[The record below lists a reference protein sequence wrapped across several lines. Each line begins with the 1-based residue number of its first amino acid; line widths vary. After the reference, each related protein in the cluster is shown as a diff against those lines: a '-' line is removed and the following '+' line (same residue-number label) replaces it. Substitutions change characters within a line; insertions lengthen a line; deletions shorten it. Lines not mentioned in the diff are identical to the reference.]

1 MDRQA
6 LGIALG
12 VGGALLAGRALVHA
26 SRDYDLDG
34 KIVLITGGSRGLGFA
49 MAREFARRGA
59 RLALC
64 ARDEAELEEARKRLT
79 EEGADVFCAPCDVTE
94 KEEVEH
100 FVRRVRE
107 EFGQIDVLVNNA
119 GVFEVGP
126 VETMNLADFEES
138 MQTHF
143 YGPLYM
149 TLEVLPEMR
158 RRRDGRIV
166 NISSIG
172 GLLAVPHLLPYSAS
186 KFALTGLS
194 EGLRAELAYENVIV
208 TTVCPG
214 LMRTG
219 SPVHAYFKGH
229 ALAEFRWFLTGAALP
244 GASMNADKAARRV
257 VKACRRGRAMLIL
270 TPHAKLGAKVNRLFP
285 ELTSDLMELADRM
298 LPDSYRAPE
307 EKVEGIDLAP
317 PRGGS
322 LVDRLNRFAAT
333 RLNEYAQ

>member
-1 MDRQA
+1 MNRQA
-6 LGIALG
+6 LGVALG
-12 VGGALLAGRALVHA
+12 VGGALLAGRALLRA
-26 SRDYDLDG
+26 SRDFDLAG
-34 KIVLITGGSRGLGFA
+34 KIVLITGGSRGLGLA
-49 MAREFARRGA
+49 LAREFARRGA
-59 RLALC
+59 RLAVC

-79 EEGADVFCAPCDVTE
+79 AEGVDVFCAPCDVTE
-94 KEEVEH
+94 KEDVEH
-100 FVRRVRE
+100 FVGRVRE

-119 GVFEVGP
+119 GVIEVGP
-126 VETMNLADFEES
+126 VEAMTLSDFEEA

-149 TLEVLPEMR
+149 TLAVLPEMR

-172 GLLAVPHLLPYSAS
+172 GLLAVPHMLPYSAS
-186 KFALTGLS
+186 KFALTGFS
-194 EGLRAELAYENVIV
+194 EGLRAEVAEENVIV

-229 ALAEFRWFLTGAALP
+229 ALKEFRWFRTSAALP
-244 GASMNADKAARRV
+244 GASMKPEKAARRIV
-257 VKACRRGRAMLIL
+257 RACRRGRAMLIL
-270 TPHAKLGAKVNRLFP
+270 SPQAKLAARLSRLFP
-285 ELTSDLMELADRM
+285 ELTSDVMELADRM
-298 LPDSYRAPE
+298 LPDSYSAST
-307 EKVEGIDLAP
+307 EKVEGIDLES

-322 LVDRLNRFAAT
+322 LMDRLNRFAAT

>member
-1 MDRQA
+1 MDRRA
-6 LGIALG
+6 LGVALG
-12 VGGALLAGRALVHA
+12 VGGALFAGRAILRA
-26 SRDYDLDG
+26 SRDYNLDG
-34 KIVLITGGSRGLGFA
+34 TVVLITGGSRGLGLA
-49 MAREFARRGA
+49 MAKQFARRGA
-59 RLALC
+59 RLAIC
-64 ARDEAELEEARKRLT
+64 ARDEAELEEARRQLT
-79 EEGADVFCAPCDVTE
+79 EQGADVFCAPCDITE

-119 GVFEVGP
+119 GVIEVGP
-126 VETMNLADFEES
+126 VETMTLADFEES

-149 TLEVLPEMR
+149 TMAVLPEMR

-172 GLLAVPHLLPYSAS
+172 GLLAVPHLLPYSAG
-186 KFALTGLS
+186 KFALTGFS
-194 EGLRAELAYENVIV
+194 EGLRAELAADNVIV

-229 ALAEFRWFLTGAALP
+229 ALEEFRWFVAGAALP
-244 GASMNADKAARRV
+244 GASMNADKAARRIV
-257 VKACRRGRAMLIL
+257 NACRRGRALLIL
-270 TPHAKLGAKVNRLFP
+270 SPQAKLGARFSMLFP
-285 ELTSDLMELADRM
+285 ELTSDLMEFADRL
-298 LPDSYRAPE
+298 LPDAYKAPK
-307 EKVEGIDLAP
+307 EKVEGIDLEP

-322 LVDRLNRFAAT
+322 LMDRINRFAAT
-333 RLNEYAQ
+333 RFNEYAH